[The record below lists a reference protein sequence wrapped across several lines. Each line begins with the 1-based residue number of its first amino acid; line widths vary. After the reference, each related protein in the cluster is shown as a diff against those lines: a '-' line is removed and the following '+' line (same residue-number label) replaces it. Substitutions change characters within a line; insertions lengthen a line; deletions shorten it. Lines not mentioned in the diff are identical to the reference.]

1 MARVTKAALEQQIAE
16 LLLTVGA
23 MRTRIAELEAELEA
37 TKAPAPAPAPKLAA
51 APAPAPSASSKA
63 AAQAAAR
70 DAAMQHRRCTRVVQC
85 ADGTYTWEYYGR
97 KAA

>member
-1 MARVTKAALEQQIAE
+1 MTRITKSELEAQVAE

-23 MRTRIAELEAELEA
+23 LRSRITELESELEA
-37 TKAPAPAPAPKLAA
+37 TKAPAPTPAPKLAA
-51 APAPAPSASSKA
+51 APAPSDASKA

-97 KAA
+97 LAA